1 MAATCK
7 RAAGILVSITMFMM
21 PVISVWAQRA
31 PVYSLADL
39 VDSARHH
46 LPVLLQKQALV
57 SGAEAGITEAQHAF
71 LPKLNVVE
79 ELSIGTAN
87 DLTGGFLPMPGVL
100 HAISGGVTA
109 ANNYQPA
116 TSNIASVYGEYELVN
131 FGLRGARVSSAR
143 AFAGVQKADF
153 AKELYMV
160 KWQIGKVYFQILKGR
175 YQLALEEEDIRRY
188 QSIYTISS
196 ALTSTGI
203 NAGVDSSLAKAE
215 LSRTRINY
223 NRATGNL
230 VRLQQQLA
238 YLTGV
243 SNPQIRVDSGAG
255 MTQEERM
262 GLMNGIVPGNGLGAG
277 SGAGLMNG
285 IVPGMNPRDGVGL
298 DTGRMNRPGAG
309 NGTRIGGGTGT
320 NPVGGNGLD
329 LVGVND
335 PVSAGSGAAN
345 PLADYFAKQKLQY
358 QAEELLI
365 RKSYLPKIIVG
376 AGGWARGSSIQYS
389 NDYKSL
395 GEGMGYQRLNYM
407 GGLGVTYDLFNGV
420 RKKDRL
426 TVAGYQSAAADLA
439 LQQQVLTLRNE
450 ELQADETIRIAQK
463 NLTELP
469 VQLQAAT
476 DAYNQ
481 KLAQYKAGIINLVD
495 LSNASFVLYQA
506 QSAYIETLN
515 EWYTANL
522 DKAAATGNL
531 DQFIQTLK

>member
-1 MAATCK
+1 MV
-7 RAAGILVSITMFMM
+7 LMM
-21 PVISVWAQRA
+21 PVFPVLAQRN

-57 SGAEAGITEAQHAF
+57 SGAEAGIREAQHAF

-131 FGLRGARVSSAR
+131 FGLRGAKVSGAR
-143 AFAGVQKADF
+143 AFADVQKADL

-160 KWQIGKVYFQILKGR
+160 KWQIGKVYFEILKGR

-188 QSIYTISS
+188 QAIYTISS

-215 LSRTRINY
+215 LSRARINY
-223 NRATGNL
+223 NGATGNL
-230 VRLQQQLA
+230 VRLLQQLS

-243 SNPQIRVDSGAG
+243 SDPQVRVDSGAG
-255 MTQEERM
+255 ATPM
-262 GLMNGIVPGNGLGAG
+262 GGLRPGDR
-277 SGAGLMNG
+277 
-285 IVPGMNPRDGVGL
+285 PGL
-298 DTGRMNRPGAG
+298 DTGRINGLVPGNNLG
-309 NGTRIGGGTGT
+309 LGTIPIVGSGGGT
-320 NPVGGNGLD
+320 
-329 LVGVND
+329 
-335 PVSAGSGAAN
+335 AN
-345 PLADYFAKQKLQY
+345 PLADFYAKQKLQY
-358 QAEELLI
+358 QAEEVLI
-365 RKSYLPKIIVG
+365 RKSYLPKIILG

-407 GGLGVTYDLFNGV
+407 GGLGITYDLFNGV

-439 LQQQVLTLRNE
+439 LQQQVLSLRNE

-463 NLTELP
+463 NLAELP

-476 DAYNQ
+476 DGYHQ

-515 EWYTANL
+515 EWYMASL